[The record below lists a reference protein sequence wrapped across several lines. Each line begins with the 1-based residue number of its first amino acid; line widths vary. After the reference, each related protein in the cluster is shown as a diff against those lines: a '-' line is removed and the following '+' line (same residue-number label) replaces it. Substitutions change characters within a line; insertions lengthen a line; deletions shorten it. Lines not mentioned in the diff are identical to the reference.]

1 MSTQQVSDMPHA
13 GVPSL
18 TFKRGTLT
26 PPWLS
31 FSWETGQLPPTAPG
45 AILPLIRPALR
56 EEGEEVLRV
65 IMLSLAM
72 DSSWNDSLAL
82 VEAYLKQSIQ
92 RLFNEEEPLCL
103 VVPVGKRLIAASILE
118 ADETAQNQLICG
130 PSVVMEYR
138 NRGIGT
144 QLLHASLSLLKSR
157 GLASV
162 RGMTRAHT
170 VAARYVYPKFGGI
183 SEPLQTPALMPSL
196 KV

>member
-1 MSTQQVSDMPHA
+1 MPHA
-13 GVPSL
+13 GVPSP

-31 FSWETGQLPPTAPG
+31 FSWEIGQLPPTAPEG
-45 AILPLIRPALR
+45 AMVPLIRPALR

-65 IMLSLAM
+65 IMLSLSM
-72 DSSWNDSLAL
+72 DSSWNDSLSIA
-82 VEAYLKQSIQ
+82 EAYLKQSIQ

-103 VVPVGKRLIAASILE
+103 VVPRGNRLIAASILE
-118 ADETAQNQLICG
+118 ADGNAKNQLLCG

-157 GLASV
+157 GLATA

-183 SEPLQTPALMPSL
+183 SEPLQTPVSMPSF
-196 KV
+196 KA